1 MLSKY
6 ILFEIFLQRMV
17 FLKNVLK
24 ILKIDTGYISWMFRA
39 VLGTKT
45 IPSES
50 VHVLWSQ
57 AQRQSLTK

>member
-1 MLSKY
+1 
-6 ILFEIFLQRMV
+6 MV

-57 AQRQSLTK
+57 AQRQSLTKSSGNDFIRKIFGN

>member
-1 MLSKY
+1 
-6 ILFEIFLQRMV
+6 MV
-17 FLKNVLK
+17 FLKNVLE
-24 ILKIDTGYISWMFRA
+24 ILKIDTSYISWMFGA
-39 VLGTKT
+39 VLSTKT